1 MTSLSL
7 PPAPAM
13 RISVTRNGS
22 SSHPASSNS
31 TMRPTPA
38 PPPAR
43 LCTHRK
49 QRRACRRR
57 SRARQ
62 GWIGSGLQ
70 TLRAADY
77 GSRSLNIRPP
87 TSSRVPGFIAGR
99 PLLELHAPGCRR
111 GGSARSPPL
120 APDFR
125 QRGNQM
131 IDMFIRMLRC
141 RDEAQAFSPM
151 RGRGIFDQLDIDAE
165 PQQQLV

>member
-1 MTSLSL
+1 MTSLLL
-7 PPAPAM
+7 PPRPPCVFQSRGMAAV
-13 RISVTRNGS
+13 RTRPRAIRLCDRHS
-22 SSHPASSNS
+22 
-31 TMRPTPA
+31 A
-38 PPPAR
+38 PPSAR

-49 QRRACRRR
+49 QRRARRRR
-57 SRARQ
+57 SCARQ

-70 TLRAADY
+70 TRRAADY

-87 TSSRVPGFIAGR
+87 ASSRVPSFVAGR

-111 GGSARSPPL
+111 EGSARSPPL

-141 RDEAQAFSPM
+141 RDEAQALSPTQ
-151 RGRGIFDQLDIDAE
+151 GRGIFDQLDIAAE